1 LIFKEKAMT
10 YQETANCQS
19 VTKSLNSV
27 YNGNSLD
34 SIQSERIFEHLFSG
48 QMSEIELSGLL
59 MAMKFRGE
67 KPEEISGA
75 ARSMRKFCSSI
86 DLGTSDIFDTCGT
99 GGDHSGSFNISSS
112 AAVILSSLGVPIA
125 KHGNRSVSGKSGS
138 TDFYES
144 LGIPANLTGDEA
156 VNYFNKH
163 NFIYMAAPNYH
174 PAMRF
179 AVPVRKQLAVRTIFN
194 YLGPLTN
201 PAGTKKQAIGF
212 FSPELLPLYA
222 ETAHSLS
229 YERCVIYSSLDGMD
243 EVSPYADT
251 IVYEIESG
259 LMEKFIIKPN
269 EYISKEEAGFIPS
282 GLTPDENALLFIET
296 VSSGKSSPLAKL
308 LAINSALSLYGYDR
322 KNSIDES
329 YKKSLKAIINGT
341 VHDKLRELREE
352 I

>member
-1 LIFKEKAMT
+1 MT
-10 YQETANCQS
+10 YQETTEIQS
-19 VTKSLNSV
+19 VTTSLNSV
-27 YNGNSLD
+27 FNGKSLD
-34 SIQSERIFEHLFSG
+34 SVQSEKIFEHLFSG

-59 MAMKFRGE
+59 MAMKLRGE
-67 KPEEISGA
+67 KSEEISGA

-86 DLGTSDIFDTCGT
+86 DLGTDDIFDTCGT

-112 AAVILSSLGVPIA
+112 VAVILSSLGVPIA

-138 TDFYES
+138 TDFYEC

-156 VNYFNKH
+156 VNFFKKH

-212 FSPELLPLYA
+212 FSPELLSLYA
-222 ETAHSLS
+222 ETALALS
-229 YERCVIYSSLDGMD
+229 FDRCVIYSSIDGMD

-259 LMEKFIIKPN
+259 TMDKFVITPG
-269 EYISKEEAGFIPS
+269 EYISPDEAKLIPS
-282 GLTPDENALLFIET
+282 GLTPEENSLLFIET
-296 VSSGKSSPLAKL
+296 VSSGKPSPLARL
-308 LAINSALSLYGYDR
+308 LAMNSALSLYGYNR
-322 KNSIDES
+322 NNSIDES
-329 YKKSLKAIINGT
+329 YHKSFKAIMDGT
-341 VHDKLRELREE
+341 VHKKLKELRGE

>member
-1 LIFKEKAMT
+1 MT
-10 YQETANCQS
+10 YSETANIQS

-27 YNGNSLD
+27 FNGKSLD
-34 SIQSERIFEHLFSG
+34 SNQSEIIFEHLFSG
-48 QMSEIELSGLL
+48 QMSEIELSGLV
-59 MAMKFRGE
+59 MAMKLRGE

-75 ARSMRKFCSSI
+75 ARSMRKFCSGI

-112 AAVILSSLGVPIA
+112 AAVILSSLGIPIA

-144 LGIPANLTGDEA
+144 LGIPANLTGEEA
-156 VNYFNKH
+156 VNYFKKH

-212 FSPELLPLYA
+212 FSPELLPVYA
-222 ETAHSLS
+222 ETALALS
-229 YERCVIYSSLDGMD
+229 FDRCVIYSSVDGMD

-251 IVYEIESG
+251 IVYEIEAG
-259 LMEKFIIKPN
+259 TMDKFVINPG
-269 EYISKEEAGFIPS
+269 EYISPDEAKLIPS
-282 GLTPDENALLFIET
+282 GLTPEENSLLFIDT
-296 VSSGKSSPLAKL
+296 VSSGRPSPLAKL
-308 LAINSALSLYGYDR
+308 LALNSALALYGYDS
-322 KNSIDES
+322 KNSLSES
-329 YKKSLKAIINGT
+329 YTKSLNAIMDGT
-341 VHDKLRELREE
+341 VHRKLKELRGE

>member
-1 LIFKEKAMT
+1 MT
-10 YQETANCQS
+10 YRETASIQS
-19 VTKSLNSV
+19 VSESLNSV
-27 YNGNSLD
+27 FNGHFLD
-34 SIQSERIFEHLFSG
+34 SSQSEIIFEHLFSG

-59 MAMKFRGE
+59 MAMKLRGE

-75 ARSMRKFCSSI
+75 ARSMRKFCSTI
-86 DLGTSDIFDTCGT
+86 DLGTADIFDTCGT

-112 AAVILSSLGVPIA
+112 VAVILASLGIPIA

-144 LGIPANLTGDEA
+144 LGIPVNLTGEEA
-156 VNYFNKH
+156 VHYFKKH

-201 PAGTKKQAIGF
+201 PAGTRRQAIGF
-212 FSPELLPLYA
+212 FSPELLPVYA
-222 ETAHSLS
+222 ETASSLS

-243 EVSPYADT
+243 EVSPSADT

-259 LMEKFIIKPN
+259 SMDRFVIKPG
-269 EYISKEEAGFIPS
+269 EYISAEEAGMIPS
-282 GLTPDENALLFIET
+282 GLTPEENGLLFVET
-296 VSSGKSSPLAKL
+296 VSSGKPTPLVKL
-308 LAINSALSLYGYDR
+308 LALNSALALYGYD
-322 KNSIDES
+322 KNNTISKS
-329 YKKSLKAIINGT
+329 YNTALGAIMDGT
-341 VHDKLRELREE
+341 VHKKLKELKEE